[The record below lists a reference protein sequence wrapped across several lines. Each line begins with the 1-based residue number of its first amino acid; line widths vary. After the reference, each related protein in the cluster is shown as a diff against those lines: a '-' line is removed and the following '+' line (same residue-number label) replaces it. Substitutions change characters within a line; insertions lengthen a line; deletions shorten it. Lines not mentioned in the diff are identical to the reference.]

1 MAKISISYLSKYG
14 NGKMAMEKLSDLL
27 SEYGHDVSISS
38 VTDITPDQIPKSDIY
53 VFSTSVHAG
62 KPPGKMRKFVGKL
75 SREGGKYALVVTH
88 LPEPKAKTPRWKK
101 TEGIMNEALQTAGL
115 TPASEC
121 LSLEVKGIKG
131 PLEDGWEDKIKDLAE
146 SISYAL

>member
-14 NGKMAMEKLSDLL
+14 NGKMAIERLRDFLL
-27 SEYGHDVSISS
+27 EDGHDVSTHS
-38 VTDITPDQIPKSDIY
+38 VTDITPDQIPMSDLY

-75 SREGGKYALVVTH
+75 SRDGGKYALVVTH
-88 LPEPKAKTPRWKK
+88 LPQPEEKPRWKK
-101 TEGIMNEALQTAGL
+101 TEGIMNDALQSAGL
-115 TPASEC
+115 TSVFEC

-131 PLEDGWEDKIKDLAE
+131 PLEDGWENKMKDLAE
-146 SISYAL
+146 SISNAL